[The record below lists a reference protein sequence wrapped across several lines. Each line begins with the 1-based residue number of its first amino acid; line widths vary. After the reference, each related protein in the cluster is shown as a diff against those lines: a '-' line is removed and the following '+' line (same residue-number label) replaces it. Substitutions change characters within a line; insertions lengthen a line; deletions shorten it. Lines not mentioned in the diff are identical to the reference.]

1 MPWAAEATDLVD
13 LASHIRA
20 LQPVGGNQLPPG
32 SSYPSCVWAARQQSW
47 LRGPVSAGALQMC
60 SLQYGWLPARS
71 SMLCCMQ
78 RNRKGVMKATTETA
92 IVLTGARHC
101 ARVCVM
107 VMRPLRIKWHTGGCL
122 VDGSGC

>member
-1 MPWAAEATDLVD
+1 VPWAAEATNLVD

-20 LQPVGGNQLPPG
+20 CNHGVGQ
-32 SSYPSCVWAARQQSW
+32 AIR
-47 LRGPVSAGALQMC
+47 PVSGPLASRAGCAAPCRPVLFRC
-60 SLQYGWLPARS
+60 VLLQYGWLPTRS
-71 SMLCCMQ
+71 SMLRCMQ

-101 ARVCVM
+101 ARGCVM
-107 VMRPLRIKWHTGGCL
+107 VTRPMRIKWHTGGCL